1 MLAPPPEGTFDNEDG
16 NVPLKIPQK
25 DGLPE
30 NVPLLEQ
37 EDSSMDSDNSNKGK
51 VKIVFGFFMFCFQ
64 LTFFFVCV

>member
-25 DGLPE
+25 DGSPE

-37 EDSSMDSDNSNKGK
+37 EASSMDSNNSNKGK
-51 VKIVFGFFMFCFQ
+51 VKIMFGFFMLCFQ
-64 LTFFFVCV
+64 RTFFLCD